1 MSRIAKTPLAALAA
15 ALLLA
20 PALLLAQAKDWK
32 EIPTPPLK
40 SFAIAKPKRVALPN
54 GIVILLMEDHE
65 LPLINASALVRGGL
79 RDDPAEKTGLS
90 SVAAQVWRTGG
101 TKSKTGDELDD
112 FLEARA
118 AKVETGSGTA
128 NSTATLSCLKGDF
141 DVVLA
146 VFDDLLRN
154 PEFREEK
161 ISLAKNQLNTG
172 IARRNDEPMGIAGRE
187 ARKLGYGENSP
198 YARVPEY
205 ATVAAITR
213 EDLLAWHRRNVHP
226 DRIVMGVVGDFDEKE
241 MEAKL
246 RKTFGAWPK
255 GPATSTPP
263 AAYRKAPKPGVF
275 FVEKDDVNQ
284 SSIHLVHLGIEKRDP
299 DYFALEVMNE
309 IFGGGFSSRLFS
321 HVRSDKG
328 LAYAVSGGVR
338 NDWDYPGLFDVF
350 LGTKSQTTATGID
363 ALMTEI
369 KGILEAKPSAEELK
383 KAKDA
388 ILNSFVFRF
397 DSKRKILFE
406 QALDEFFGYPPDFL
420 EQYRAEIEKVTADD
434 VLRVA
439 RKHIRPADL
448 AILVVGKSADFERP
462 LSTFGPVTKV
472 DITIPPPP
480 GEKKAAATD
489 ASRATGKALLAKS
502 VAAMGGAARVG
513 AVKDVTTKGKAT
525 MKTPQGE
532 MELGVSSVLVFPDRI
547 SQEMKTPMGGITQV
561 ATSAGAF
568 VVTPMGTQDLPG
580 SQREEMLKQ
589 VRRHPLFLGQK
600 AEDPKLSA
608 SAAGKE
614 KIGEVSVEILDLT
627 YEGIDVRWFLD
638 SASGRL
644 LRASYAGT
652 GPAGPTTVVVDYS
665 DFRPVEGLTIPFLQE
680 ISQNGQKVQTFKIE
694 ELRVNAGADPKAF
707 EKPAPKSA
715 P

>member
-1 MSRIAKTPLAALAA
+1 MSRIAKTPLAALAT

-32 EIPTPPLK
+32 DIPTPALK
-40 SFAIAKPKRVALPN
+40 SFTIAKPTRIALPN
-54 GIVILLMEDHE
+54 GMVILLMEDHE

-118 AKVETGSGTA
+118 AKVETSSGMG
-128 NSTATLSCLKGDF
+128 NSTASLSCLKGDF
-141 DVVLA
+141 DSVLG
-146 VFDDLLRN
+146 VFDELLRS

-161 ISLAKNQLNTG
+161 IPLAKNQLNTG

-205 ATVAAITR
+205 ATVAAISR

-226 DRIVMGVVGDFDEKE
+226 DRIVMGVVGDFDAKE

-246 RKTFGAWPK
+246 RKTFGSWPK
-255 GPATSTPP
+255 GPATSTAP
-263 AAYRKAPKPGVF
+263 AAYRKTPKPGVF

-309 IFGGGFSSRLFS
+309 MFGGGFSSRLFS

-369 KGILEAKPSAEELK
+369 KGILEARPSADELK

-397 DSKRKILFE
+397 DSKRKILLE

-420 EQYRAEIEKVTADD
+420 ERYRNEIEKVTADD

-439 RKHIRPADL
+439 KKHIRPADL
-448 AILVVGKSADFERP
+448 AILVVGKSADFDKP
-462 LSTFGPVTKV
+462 LSTFGPVTKL
-472 DITIPPPP
+472 DITIPPLP

-489 ASRATGKALLAKS
+489 ASRAAGKALLAK
-502 VAAMGGAARVG
+502 AAAAIG
-513 AVKDVTTKGKAT
+513 SAPMIAGVKDVATKGKAV
-525 MKTPQGE
+525 MKTAQGE
-532 MELGVSSVLVFPDRI
+532 MELGVSSLIVFPDRI
-547 SQEMKTPMGGITQV
+547 RHEMQTPMGSLTQV
-561 ATSAGAF
+561 ASSAGAF
-568 VVTPMGTQDLPG
+568 VVTAMGTQDLPG
-580 SQREEMLKQ
+580 SQRDEMLKQ

-600 AEDPKLSA
+600 REDPKLSA
-608 SAAGKE
+608 STAGTE
-614 KIGEVSVEILDLT
+614 KIGEVSAQILDLS
-627 YEGIDVRWFLD
+627 YDGLDVRWFLD
-638 SASGRL
+638 PASGRL
-644 LRASYAGT
+644 LRASYAGSGPG
-652 GPAGPTTVVVDYS
+652 GPATVVVDYS
-665 DFRPVEGLTIPFLQE
+665 DFRPVDGLTLPFQQE
-680 ISQNGQKVQTFKIE
+680 VSQNGQKIQTFKVE

-707 EKPAPKSA
+707 EKPAPKPAS
-715 P
+715 